1 MGGQSGPGQVESG
14 SLMVIRLA
22 STLRI
27 EDRRAYN
34 ALASIPWQTALCCP
48 VMPRQKTD
56 LERIFVS
63 VTPAQRAWLEYRR
76 KVTGSEVSAI
86 VRLLIQAA
94 MEAPA
99 SPK

>member
-1 MGGQSGPGQVESG
+1 MGGECGPCQVESG
-14 SLMVIRLA
+14 SVVVIQLA
-22 STLRI
+22 PTIRI
-27 EDRRAYN
+27 GVRRAYN
-34 ALASIPWQTALCCP
+34 ALASIPWQTAPCCP

-76 KVTGSEVSAI
+76 KVTGSEVSSI

-94 MEAPA
+94 MEEPA